1 MPKRLMAAPNRR
13 PLAPKRPPLAVLAVA
28 VAMVCAL
35 ALPLGIGRA
44 ALGVALGSPALP
56 LAPVT
61 PTPALA
67 DVDGP
72 AVRHRVVGAES
83 RTAERPAAEAKLQ
96 AAVKARK
103 AAKPDPIPRAPG
115 MQRSCKM
122 THRFP
127 ATASSAKVVTAVRQN
142 WGVRL
147 TGPSWKKKANADV
160 LRVMWRTLD
169 SLDCTPFLKTVK
181 TKNDGGLIIS
191 GEKKGSWA
199 WGDYGYSDPDGISF
213 SLDKMADAIDDAQS
227 PRVVRV
233 MVHEMAHAWSAD
245 RNEDSGYFKAFAK
258 LGDGLPITDYGA
270 QNTSE
275 NFAEAAGYF
284 VARCAVEQSD
294 TGKPKPNPYD
304 DAANAGYYKF
314 VGKLLFG
321 NVSFG
326 PAPGRSC

>member
-1 MPKRLMAAPNRR
+1 MPQRASAPPKRRSLTPQRE
-13 PLAPKRPPLAVLAVA
+13 PLAVLAVA
-28 VAMVCAL
+28 IAMVCAL
-35 ALPLGIGRA
+35 ALPLGMGRA
-44 ALGVALGSPALP
+44 ALGVALGSSALP

-61 PTPALA
+61 PTPPLA

-72 AVRHRVVGAES
+72 AVRHRVVAAES
-83 RTAERPAAEAKLQ
+83 RTGERPVAQAKAQ
-96 AAVKARK
+96 TAKARK
-103 AAKPDPIPRAPG
+103 TAKPNPIPRAPG
-115 MQRSCKM
+115 MQRSCPM

-127 ATASSAKVVTAVRQN
+127 ARASSAQVVTAVRHN

-147 TGPSWKKKANADV
+147 TGPSWKKPANAAV
-160 LRVMWRTLD
+160 LRVMWQTLD

-199 WGDYGYSDPDGISF
+199 WGDYGYSDPDGVSF

-258 LGDGLPITDYGA
+258 LGGAKPLTAYGA

-275 NFAEAAGYF
+275 NFAEAAGYY
-284 VARCAVEQSD
+284 VARCATEQSD
-294 TGKPKPNPYD
+294 TGKPRPNPYD
-304 DAANAGYYKF
+304 DADNADYHKF
-314 VGKLLFG
+314 VGKRLFG
-321 NVSFG
+321 HVKFG
-326 PAPGRSC
+326 PDPGRSC